1 MKETLVW
8 SDFSEGRNDFL
19 RSIATLRHL
28 ETGATSTNNVL
39 KQLPPSKDENPN
51 QFQFAHLKS
60 PKRRP
65 LDFFFGRFNP
75 HVETRFILITSWNFD
90 SYRIPYF
97 CDDFME
103 VQPRRTRVW
112 PRSVHRNGKS
122 LDHVLN
128 LAWATPTCK
137 MCRYIGNCDPP
148 TANFSFASLREKLVH
163 ASFNQSRRAQCNSR
177 RATTITVSIVE
188 CPHRARDAGRSRR

>member
-1 MKETLVW
+1 MET
-8 SDFSEGRNDFL
+8 R
-19 RSIATLRHL
+19 
-28 ETGATSTNNVL
+28 ATSTNNVL
-39 KQLPPSKDENPN
+39 KQLPPSKDDNPN

-112 PRSVHRNGKS
+112 PRSVHRNGMS

-177 RATTITVSIVE
+177 RATGKRHLFANAG
-188 CPHRARDAGRSRR
+188 CRARMPVALAANAASLHAFTG